1 MYRGGTVAIAERAN
15 TKMEMTEAENFELD
29 IISEFV
35 SIWDFEKW
43 HKWSPSENPYYFYG
57 LSTNSIDLLTS
68 ALLQKSSI
76 GHKTTL
82 KHPI

>member
-35 SIWDFEKW
+35 SIWGL
-43 HKWSPSENPYYFYG
+43 ENGINCLNRKIHTIFMACRR
-57 LSTNSIDLLTS
+57 IR
-68 ALLQKSSI
+68 
-76 GHKTTL
+76 
-82 KHPI
+82 